1 LKLQAFSLIDEE
13 PKKSEPPQP
22 ASGLSPAPKKR
33 KEEKPQPNL
42 KNDVVSEPFAEPTPI
57 SQKMSGWL
65 IDEESEKSKPSQAAS
80 GLSPAPK
87 KRNKEKPQ
95 PNLEN
100 DVVSEP
106 FAEPTPISQTKSSSA
121 KTMGTVSAV
130 PKPSPSQNVTINLI
144 NRLVERGVLTQAD
157 ATELIKQA
165 EEDAAAARVM
175 AVKQS
180 KSQPSGAEEVG
191 SQFSAE
197 SPPSS
202 ASELDP
208 TADGEDAVS
217 VSYVPEVVKE
227 QLREE
232 IKQDVME
239 QAREEN
245 WASPRIFPTWALRI
259 TPFADLRLRYE
270 GIFYPPGN
278 DDTGAFPNFNAINTG
293 PPFDVTGTTFSPQL
307 NVNKDRERA
316 RIRARFGAEMD
327 LGDGF
332 TMGVRIAT
340 GETNNPTSTNQ
351 TLGVANN
358 AQGGNFSKYAIWL
371 DRAFARYELGSEPG
385 GAPLPRNLAIDKGKN
400 QIAEPSPVPSSQ
412 WDFVAEVGRFDNP
425 YFTVSELM
433 WDEDL
438 GWDGLALKG
447 KYRIPTGSSPIG
459 ITPFATAGIFPVFN
473 TELNFSSNRP
483 DKFSSEDK
491 FLYGGQLG
499 LNVQFWKDFTLN
511 AAGAF
516 YDFYNIEGK
525 LSDPFVPLTPSDQGN
540 TDDSRPSFA
549 QNGNTYFPIRDIIPT
564 VDNGF
569 GTKDQFQYFGLATP
583 FRVVDVTSSLD
594 YGHFDPIHMTLFGE
608 WIENVAFDYGDI
620 NAIAINNRGPNLPSG
635 STGRFA
641 GGNNGWIFGVRV
653 GHPVLLKR
661 WDWVIGVN
669 YRYLESDATVDAF
682 NDSDF
687 GLGGTNVKGYTV
699 FGALALSPRVA
710 LGLRWMSA
718 NQVAGPTF
726 QRDIFQFDF
735 NAKY

>member
-1 LKLQAFSLIDEE
+1 
-13 PKKSEPPQP
+13 
-22 ASGLSPAPKKR
+22 
-33 KEEKPQPNL
+33 
-42 KNDVVSEPFAEPTPI
+42 
-57 SQKMSGWL
+57 M
-65 IDEESEKSKPSQAAS
+65 
-80 GLSPAPK
+80 
-87 KRNKEKPQ
+87 
-95 PNLEN
+95 
-100 DVVSEP
+100 
-106 FAEPTPISQTKSSSA
+106 SSSA
-121 KTMGTVSAV
+121 ATIATVSAV
-130 PKPSPSQNVTINLI
+130 PKPTPSQNVTINLI
-144 NRLVERGVLTQAD
+144 NRLVERHVLTQAD

-180 KSQPSGAEEVG
+180 ESQPSGAEEVA

-197 SPPSS
+197 PPPSS
-202 ASELDP
+202 APELNP

-217 VSYVPEVVKE
+217 VSYVPEIVKE

-239 QAREEN
+239 QARQEN
-245 WASPRIFPTWALRI
+245 WANPRIFPTWALHI

-270 GIFYPPGN
+270 GIFYPSGN

-332 TMGVRIAT
+332 TMGLRIAT
-340 GETNNPTSTNQ
+340 GETNTPTSTNQ

-371 DRAFARYELGSEPG
+371 DRAFARYQLEGEPG
-385 GAPLPRNLAIDKGKN
+385 R
-400 QIAEPSPVPSSQ
+400 
-412 WDFVAEVGRFDNP
+412 DFVAEVGRFDNP
-425 YFTVSELM
+425 YFGVSELM

-438 GWDGLALKG
+438 GWDGLALTG
-447 KYRIPTGSSPIG
+447 RYRIPLWQETARSKVTGKDGTIAVEEAARPTSIG
-459 ITPFATAGIFPVFN
+459 ITPFATVGIFPVFN

-499 LNVQFWKDFTLN
+499 LNLQLGKDLTAN
-511 AAGAF
+511 VAGAF

-608 WIENVAFDYGDI
+608 WIENIAFHYSDI
-620 NAIAINNRGPNLPSG
+620 NAIAINNRGPNGPSG
-635 STGRFA
+635 STGAFA
-641 GGNNGWIFGVRV
+641 GGNIGWIVGLRV
-653 GHPVLLKR
+653 GHAALLKR
-661 WDWVIGVN
+661 WDWALGIN

-687 GLGGTNVKGYTV
+687 GLGGTNVKGYSV
-699 FGALALSPRVA
+699 FGSLALSPRVA
-710 LGLRWMSA
+710 FSLRWMSA

>member
-1 LKLQAFSLIDEE
+1 
-13 PKKSEPPQP
+13 
-22 ASGLSPAPKKR
+22 
-33 KEEKPQPNL
+33 
-42 KNDVVSEPFAEPTPI
+42 
-57 SQKMSGWL
+57 
-65 IDEESEKSKPSQAAS
+65 
-80 GLSPAPK
+80 
-87 KRNKEKPQ
+87 
-95 PNLEN
+95 
-100 DVVSEP
+100 
-106 FAEPTPISQTKSSSA
+106 
-121 KTMGTVSAV
+121 
-130 PKPSPSQNVTINLI
+130 VTINLI

-165 EEDAAAARVM
+165 EEDAASARVM

-180 KSQPSGAEEVG
+180 EPQPSGAEEVG

-197 SPPSS
+197 PPPSS
-202 ASELDP
+202 ASELNS

-217 VSYVPEVVKE
+217 VSYVPEVVKQ

-232 IKQDVME
+232 IKQEVME

-245 WASPRIFPTWALRI
+245 WANPRTLPTWTLRI

-270 GIFYPPGN
+270 GIFYPSGN

-327 LGDGF
+327 LEDGF
-332 TMGVRIAT
+332 TMGLRVAT
-340 GETNNPTSTNQ
+340 GETNTPTSTNQ

-371 DRAFARYELGSEPG
+371 DRAFLRYQLGSEPG
-385 GAPLPRNLAIDKGKN
+385 GALLPDSPAIDKGKN
-400 QIAEPSPVPSSQ
+400 QIAEPSSFPRTQ

-425 YFTVSELM
+425 YFSVSELM

-438 GWDGLALKG
+438 GWDGLALAG
-447 KYRIPTGSSPIG
+447 KYRIPTGRSPIG

-491 FLYGGQLG
+491 FLSGGQLG
-499 LNVQFWKDFTLN
+499 LNLQFGKDFSVT

-516 YDFYNIEGK
+516 YYFYNIEGK
-525 LSDPFVPLTPSDQGN
+525 LSDPFVPLTASDQGD
-540 TDDSRPSFA
+540 TDDSRPAFA

-569 GTKDQFQYFGLATP
+569 GTKDQFQYFGLASK

-608 WIENVAFDYGDI
+608 WIENVAFNYGDI
-620 NAIAINNRGPNLPSG
+620 NAIAINNRGPNGPSG
-635 STGRFA
+635 NRGRFA
-641 GGNNGWIFGVRV
+641 GGNIGWIVGLRV
-653 GHPVLLKR
+653 GHAALLKP
-661 WDWVIGVN
+661 WDWALGIN

-687 GLGGTNVKGYTV
+687 GLGGTNVKGYSV

-710 LGLRWMSA
+710 LGVRWMSA